1 MITWLGNWT
10 EADKAAAMAAIWG
23 LGGVTMRLAELT
35 GMELDE
41 AFDKL
46 FGDTTILEAVKS
58 AGRYWARVDAWDT
71 HKMLFTIGRVTP
83 NLVIHELGHLMND
96 NLPEHESPAHLLSVH
111 GIQTPDGK
119 LVTGSGAS
127 GYARN
132 AGRYAPRNGY
142 KADRYPFHQHPRN
155 WVNGN
160 TCVEDWADMW
170 LSWVTDNLTDD
181 ERGLAIRA
189 WVEDYLKGRLG

>member
-1 MITWLGNWT
+1 MITYAGNWR
-10 EADKAAAMAAIWG
+10 EDERIIAQ
-23 LGGVTMRLAELT
+23 LALFDVSVYLEELT
-35 GMELDE
+35 GIESDE
-41 AFDKL
+41 AFHRL
-46 FGDTTILEAVKS
+46 FGDLTLEAVKS

-96 NLPEHESPAHLLSVH
+96 NLPEQDSPAHLLSVH
-111 GIQTPDGK
+111 GIKTPDGK

-142 KADRYPFHQHPRN
+142 RKDNYPFHQHPRN

-160 TCVEDWADMW
+160 TCVEDWADMF
-170 LSWVTDNLTDD
+170 LSWVTDNFTDD
-181 ERGLAIRA
+181 ERGQAIMEF
-189 WVEDYLKGRLG
+189 VEGYLRGRLA